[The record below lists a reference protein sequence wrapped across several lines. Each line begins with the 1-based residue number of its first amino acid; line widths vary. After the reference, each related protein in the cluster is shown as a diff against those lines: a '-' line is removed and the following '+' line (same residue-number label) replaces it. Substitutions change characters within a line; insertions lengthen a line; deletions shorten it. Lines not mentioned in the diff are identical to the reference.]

1 MIIIAFSC
9 QVFQPP
15 VMNEKALKV
24 KRSIENDMVAKQ
36 ERSNK
41 QKTTNNLQQN
51 LFAQK
56 NLKVLQ
62 KKKQR
67 EKTLNRK
74 LQQIEKN
81 QEEERKNEQAAIEQE
96 IDRIKKAHLENKA
109 ALNEMARKAKLQQAL
124 WQTFDQNFSSHQ
136 ALEESRSLRKEIAN
150 LEQFIDDQYL
160 KNLFNL
166 DLAFIKQNQFSNL
179 SLPAKPQPPKNFEN
193 SKYRYDYFFYNNFQY
208 GDRLNNYYHSVKK
221 SEKKFKKK
229 NVLIRREKAINENKL
244 NDEWLMKKINILS
257 PFVERLKNLQ
267 LKKFSVLNIPIIIK
281 IGEPEADHFRFPMII
296 ICQKKHYKRYWDYS
310 NQQLAV
316 NLWKKRKN
324 FKGIAVQQL
333 TDYQNAIQ
341 FIITGC
347 YVTNYGITEN
357 RFYSFKKTN
366 TFKEIDKFNALTSGI
381 KDAKFK

>member
-1 MIIIAFSC
+1 
-9 QVFQPP
+9 
-15 VMNEKALKV
+15 MNEKALKV
-24 KRSIENDMVAKQ
+24 KKSIDKNMITKQ

-41 QKTTNNLQQN
+41 QKIANNLQQN

-56 NLKVLQ
+56 DLKVLQ
-62 KKKQR
+62 KKQKQR

-74 LQQIEKN
+74 LQQIVKN
-81 QEEERKNEQAAIEQE
+81 QEEERKKEQSAIEQE
-96 IDRIKKAHLENKA
+96 IDLIKKAHLENKA
-109 ALNEMARKAKLQQAL
+109 ALNELTRKAQLQQAL
-124 WQTFDQNFSSHQ
+124 WQTIDQNFSSHQ
-136 ALEESRSLRKEIAN
+136 ALEESRNLRKEIVS

-166 DLAFIKQNQFSNL
+166 DLAFIKHNQFSNL
-179 SLPAKPQPPKNFEN
+179 TFPAKPPQPLQPKSFEN
-193 SKYRYDYFFYNNFQY
+193 LKYRDDCLLYNYYQY
-208 GDRLNNYYHSVKK
+208 RDRLNHYHLVKK
-221 SEKKFKKK
+221 SEKEFKKK
-229 NVLIRREKAINENKL
+229 NILIRREQEINENIL
-244 NDEWLMKKINILS
+244 NDEWLMQKINILS

-310 NQQLAV
+310 NQALAL

-333 TDYQNAIQ
+333 TDCQNAIQ

-357 RFYSFKKTN
+357 RFYSFKKTK
-366 TFKEIDKFNALTSGI
+366 TFKEIDKLNALISEI
-381 KDAKFK
+381 KGTKSK